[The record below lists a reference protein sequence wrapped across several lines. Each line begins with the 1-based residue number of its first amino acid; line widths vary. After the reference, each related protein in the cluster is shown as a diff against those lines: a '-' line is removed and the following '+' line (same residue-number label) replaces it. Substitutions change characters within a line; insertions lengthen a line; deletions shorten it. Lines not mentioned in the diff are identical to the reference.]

1 MNVALVRAE
10 TKTEVALSDAF
21 AVARDRLPGAG
32 KVAEARQQAFDAYE
46 RAGLPH
52 RRIEDW
58 KYTDLRVLMREVLPL
73 AATPDAASLSRAGA
87 ALKLHAIE
95 GARRLVL
102 VDGVFAPKLSDVGR
116 LESGLSIRTL
126 RDVLEADEAALHAQ
140 LLAPDNSDAMV
151 ALNSAMMTDGLVI
164 EIADGTALTQPLH
177 IVHVASSAL
186 PAAMFT
192 RSLLK
197 LGKTAGATLVE
208 SYIAADGAKSY
219 QVHDALVL
227 AIGDGALLDH
237 VRLVEDSRDA
247 FNISS
252 SVVTL
257 GTRAHF
263 NTFGMTSG
271 AGVSR
276 YQAVIAVAGEHS
288 RVETNGVNLLNG
300 RQHADSTLFLDHA
313 VPNCSSREIFRAVV
327 DDRAHSVFQ
336 GRIIVRPKAQKTD
349 AKMMTRALLLSD
361 EAEADNKPELE
372 IFADDVTCG
381 HGATTGALDESLL
394 FYLRARG
401 LSEKEAQALLIQAF
415 VGEAIEQIANDHLRE
430 MAIATAQRWLE
441 ARA

>member
-1 MNVALVRAE
+1 MNVALA
-10 TKTEVALSDAF
+10 KTETGRALGDIF
-21 AVARDRLPGAG
+21 AIARDRLPGAA
-32 KVAEARQQAFDAYE
+32 KIADARQQAFEAYE
-46 RAGLPH
+46 RVGLPH

-58 KYTDLRVLMREVLPL
+58 KYTDLRVLMREVLPS
-73 AATPDAASLSRAGA
+73 AAAPDAAALKRAGA

-95 GARRLVL
+95 GVRRLVL
-102 VDGVFAPKLSDVGR
+102 VDGAFAPKLSETGNP
-116 LESGLSIRTL
+116 EKGLGIRTL
-126 RDVLEADEAALHAQ
+126 REALEGGDIALHAQ
-140 LLAPDNSDAMV
+140 LFAPENADSMV

-164 EIADGTALTQPLH
+164 DVADGAVLTQPLH
-177 IVHVASSAL
+177 IVHIASGAAPS
-186 PAAMFT
+186 AMFT

-197 LGKTAGATLVE
+197 VGRAASATLVE
-208 SYIAADGAKSY
+208 SYIAAEGAKAY
-219 QVHDALVL
+219 QAHDSLIVS
-227 AIGDGALLDH
+227 IGDGARLDH
-237 VRLVEDSRDA
+237 VRLVEDGREA

-257 GTRAHF
+257 GANAHF

-271 AGVSR
+271 SNVSR
-276 YQAVIAVAGEHS
+276 YQAVIAFAGEGS

-300 RQHADSTLFLDHA
+300 RQHADTTLFLDHA
-313 VPNCSSREIFRAVV
+313 VPNCASREIFRSVV
-327 DDRAHSVFQ
+327 DDRGHSVFQ
-336 GRIIVRPKAQKTD
+336 GRIIVRPDAQKTD

-415 VGEAIEQIANDHLRE
+415 VGEAIESIANDALRE
-430 MAIATAQRWLE
+430 LAISAAQRWLA
-441 ARA
+441 ARG

>member
-1 MNVALVRAE
+1 MNVVLA
-10 TKTEVALSDAF
+10 KTETGRALGDIF
-21 AVARDRLPGAG
+21 AIARGRLPGA
-32 KVAEARQQAFDAYE
+32 AEIADARQQAFEAYE

-58 KYTDLRVLMREVLPL
+58 KYTDLRVLMRDVLPL
-73 AATPDAASLSRAGA
+73 AAAPDAAALKRAGS

-102 VDGVFAPKLSDVGR
+102 VDGVFAPKLSEMAGVER
-116 LESGLSIRTL
+116 GLGIRTL
-126 RDVLEADEAALHAQ
+126 REMLEAGDTSRHAQ
-140 LLAPDNSDAMV
+140 LYAPDNSDPMV
-151 ALNSAMMTDGLVI
+151 ALNSAMMTDGVVI
-164 EIADGTALTQPLH
+164 EVADGAALTQPLH
-177 IVHVASSAL
+177 IVHIASGAAPS
-186 PAAMFT
+186 AMFT
-192 RSLLK
+192 RSLLRV
-197 LGKTAGATLVE
+197 GKNAKVTLVE
-208 SYIAADGAKSY
+208 SYIAADGAKAY
-219 QVHDALVL
+219 QVHDSLVVS
-227 AIGDGALLDH
+227 IGDGARLDH
-237 VRLVEDSRDA
+237 VRLIEDGREA

-252 SVVTL
+252 AVL
-257 GTRAHF
+257 RLDAHAHF

-276 YQAVIAVAGEHS
+276 YQAVIAFAGEGS

-300 RQHADSTLFLDHA
+300 RQHADTTLFLDHA
-313 VPNCSSREIFRAVV
+313 VPNCASREVFRAVV
-327 DDRAHSVFQ
+327 DDRGHSVFQ
-336 GRIIVRPKAQKTD
+336 GRIIVQPKAQKTD

-415 VGEAIEQIANDHLRE
+415 VGEAIESIVNDDLRE
-430 MAIATAQRWLE
+430 LAISAAQRWLE
-441 ARA
+441 ARG

>member
-1 MNVALVRAE
+1 MNVVLA
-10 TKTEVALSDAF
+10 KTETARALSDILAI
-21 AVARDRLPGAG
+21 ARDRLPGTG
-32 KVAEARQQAFDAYE
+32 KVADHRRQAFEAYE
-46 RAGLPH
+46 SVGLPH

-58 KYTDLRVLMREVLPL
+58 KYTDLRVLMRDVLPL
-73 AATPDAASLSRAGA
+73 AATPDAAALTRAGT

-95 GARRLVL
+95 GVRRLVL
-102 VDGVFAPKLSDVGR
+102 VDGVFAPKLSEVADLGK
-116 LESGLSIRTL
+116 GFSIRTL
-126 RDVLEADEAALHAQ
+126 RDVLEAGDAALHA
-140 LLAPDNSDAMV
+140 LLFAPENTDSMV

-164 EIADGTALTQPLH
+164 EVADGAVLTQPLH
-177 IVHVASSAL
+177 IVHIASGAA

-197 LGKTAGATLVE
+197 VGKAASATLVE
-208 SYIAADGAKSY
+208 SYIAADGAKAY
-219 QVHDALVL
+219 QVHDSLVV
-227 AIGDGALLDH
+227 AIGDGARLDH
-237 VRLVEDSRDA
+237 VRLVEDGREA

-252 SVVTL
+252 AVLRL
-257 GTRAHF
+257 GAHAHF

-271 AGVSR
+271 SSVSR
-276 YQAVIAVAGEHS
+276 YQAVIAFAGEGS

-300 RQHADSTLFLDHA
+300 RQHADTTLFLDHA
-313 VPNCSSREIFRAVV
+313 VPNCASREIFRAVV
-327 DDRAHSVFQ
+327 DDRGHSVFQ

-415 VGEAIEQIANDHLRE
+415 VGEAIEAIANDALRE
-430 MAIATAQRWLE
+430 LAIAAAQRWLA
-441 ARA
+441 ARG